1 MSRIE
6 DMQTADRWFK
16 ALAAR
21 KDELAQTKTY
31 RDAEVKKIEDWY
43 AGIEENVSKEIE
55 SIENELKSYYAAMLE
70 ENPKAKLNTPYGK
83 VMKRTEKTWA
93 LGAELVKVRKEREL
107 GEYIRTKVTEEAD
120 KVAIKRVFA
129 VREDGAVVDP
139 NGEVLENVTVSAET
153 SYKVEVAG

>member
-21 KDELAQTKTY
+21 KDELAQTKAY

-55 SIENELKSYYAAMLE
+55 SIENELKNYYAAMLE

-83 VMKRTEKTWA
+83 VTKRTEKKWA
-93 LGAELVKVRKEREL
+93 WGADLVKVLKEREL

-120 KVAIKRVFA
+120 KVAIKKAFV

>member
-21 KDELAQTKTY
+21 KDELAQTKAY

-83 VMKRTEKTWA
+83 VTKRTEKKWA
-93 LGAELVKVRKEREL
+93 WGSDLVKVLKEREL

-120 KVAIKRVFA
+120 KVAIKKAFA